1 MNSRLCISVPKL
13 RTQHCIGPNEHI
25 VGAEIGFGPGSPG
38 AAKSEVATGSFD
50 VRFAPDT
57 VAKVENRITLKISR
71 KSIFGSLCC
80 CVAFQR
86 HYGGP

>member
-1 MNSRLCISVPKL
+1 MNSRLCISAPKL
-13 RTQHCIGPNEHI
+13 RTQHCIGSNEHI

-57 VAKVENRITLKISR
+57 VAKVENRSAPKISR
-71 KSIFGSLCC
+71 KLIFGRLCR

-86 HYGGP
+86 H